1 MFAPQHVVS
10 RVNSLREEIN
20 THNYRYYVLDAP
32 TIPDSEYDRLL
43 RELAELESQY
53 PELVVPDSPTQRV
66 GAEPAAGFSEVRHG
80 TPMLS
85 LENAFT
91 EDEVTAFDRRVRD
104 RLSIETEI
112 AYSAEPKLDGVAV
125 SIRYVDGVLV
135 RAATRGDGMTGE
147 DVTHNV
153 RTIPSVPLRLTG
165 KSFPSSLEV
174 RGEVYMPRAGLAAL
188 NERARIASEKTF
200 VNPRNAAAGSLRQL
214 DPRVTAGRPL
224 AIFVYGI
231 GEMAGAALPKTHS
244 ATLRQLREWGMR
256 INDLTSVVEGAQGCL
271 AYYRKIQQLRPS
283 LPYDIDG
290 VVYKV
295 DDLRLQERLGYVARA
310 PRWAVAHKFPAEE
323 EVTVVE
329 AVDFQVGRTGALTPV
344 ARLRPVFV
352 GGVTVSNATLHNLDE
367 LHRKDVRVGD
377 SVIVRRAGDVIPEIV
392 SVILDRRPGSAS
404 SVEMP
409 ARCPVCGSDV
419 MRPEGE
425 AVARCTGGL
434 FCPAQ
439 RKEALRHFASRRAM
453 DIVGLGEK
461 VIDQLVDRE
470 LVRNPADL
478 FRLESADIEA
488 LDRMGPKS
496 AEKLIDAIAR
506 SRRTTLARFLL
517 ALGIR
522 EVGESTAQALAEHF
536 GGIDAL
542 EKASEEELMRVP
554 DIGPV
559 VAAEVHAFF
568 QQSHNRDVIRQMFE
582 RGVRLE
588 APRERV
594 TAGRLAGKTF
604 VITGTLASMTREE
617 AKERIKALAGKV
629 AESLSRNTD
638 YLVCGSDPGSK
649 LKRAGELGVTV
660 IDETEFLK
668 LLG

>member
-1 MFAPQHVVS
+1 MIAPQHVVS
-10 RVNSLREEIN
+10 RVNSLRDEIN

-32 TIPDSEYDRLL
+32 TVPDSEYDRLL
-43 RELAELESQY
+43 RELADLECQY

-85 LENAFT
+85 LENAFA

-104 RLSIETEI
+104 RLSIDTEI

-153 RTIPSVPLRLTG
+153 RTIPSVPLRLRG
-165 KSFPSSLEV
+165 KGFPSSLEV

-188 NERARIASEKTF
+188 NERARTASEKIF

-224 AIFVYGI
+224 AIYVYGI
-231 GEMAGAALPKTHS
+231 GEMVGPAIAQTHS
-244 ATLRQLREWGMR
+244 ATLRQLREWGIR
-256 INDLTSVVEGAQGCL
+256 INDLTSVVEGAHGCL
-271 AYYRKIQQLRPS
+271 AYYRKVQQLRPS

-295 DDLRLQERLGYVARA
+295 DNLRLQERLGYVARA

-323 EVTVVE
+323 EMTVVE

-344 ARLRPVFV
+344 ARLKPVFV

-409 ARCPVCGSDV
+409 AHCPVCGSDV
-419 MRPEGE
+419 IRPEGE

-434 FCPAQ
+434 VCPAQ

-478 FRLESADIEA
+478 FRLESADIEV

-496 AEKLIDAIAR
+496 AAKLIEAIER

-522 EVGESTAQALAEHF
+522 EVGEATAQALAEHF

-542 EKASEEELMRVP
+542 EEASEEELMRVP

-568 QQSHNRDVIRQMFE
+568 QQAHNRDVIRQMFE

-604 VITGTLASMTREE
+604 VITGALASMTREE
-617 AKERIKALAGKV
+617 AKGRIKALAGKV

-649 LKRAGELGVTV
+649 LRKAGELGVTV
-660 IDETEFLK
+660 IDETEFLN